1 MIYIANPTK
10 YQSSMF
16 AYLINQT
23 NSGYKRT
30 YILIKALYSK
40 EHTGRSAPLPWKSLP
55 LAWVNPTE
63 KHLWNNY
70 QMYQIYKWMID
81 SVQYISED
89 ANHITVN
96 TLLIY
101 ILKQTRL
108 TQKWH

>member
-1 MIYIANPTK
+1 
-10 YQSSMF
+10 
-16 AYLINQT
+16 
-23 NSGYKRT
+23 
-30 YILIKALYSK
+30 
-40 EHTGRSAPLPWKSLP
+40 
-55 LAWVNPTE
+55 
-63 KHLWNNY
+63 
-70 QMYQIYKWMID
+70 MYQIYKWMID